1 MHPVQSPT
9 ANLLLAGMR
18 KEDYGSVAADLELVE
33 LPAGEVLYHPFGEIG
48 YFWFITEGFVSLLQ
62 TTEDGHTAEISLVGN
77 EGGFGLTLVLGGS
90 PPPIE
95 AVVQMPA
102 RAWRLPVDRLRAE
115 FARGGDLQWNLLRF
129 ARALMVQMAQTVVCN
144 RHHSVALQFCRWIL
158 LSLDR
163 VPGSDLD
170 MTHETI
176 ARMLGVRRAGVT
188 EAAARLQREGL
199 IEYRR
204 GHIHV
209 PDRAALEARAC
220 ECYHLIRKEYEFLRQ
235 EVIGRVSAA

>member
-1 MHPVQSPT
+1 
-9 ANLLLAGMR
+9 MR

-33 LPAGEVLYHPFGEIG
+33 LPSGEALYHPFGEIG
-48 YFWFITEGFVSLLQ
+48 YFWFIASGLVSLLQ
-62 TTEDGHTAEISLVGN
+62 TTEDGHTAEISLIGN

-95 AVVQMPA
+95 AVVQSPA
-102 RAWRLPVDRLRAE
+102 TAWRLPVERVRAE

-129 ARALMVQMAQTVVCN
+129 ARALMIQMAQTVVCN
-144 RHHSVALQFCRWIL
+144 RHHPVAMQFCRWIL
-158 LSLDR
+158 LALDR
-163 VPGSDLD
+163 VPGTDLD

-176 ARMLGVRRAGVT
+176 ARMLGVRRAGVS
-188 EAAARLQREGL
+188 ESAAQLQREGL
-199 IEYRR
+199 IEYGR

-220 ECYHLIRKEYEFLRQ
+220 ECYPLIRREYELLRK
-235 EVIGRVSAA
+235 EVLDRVSSA